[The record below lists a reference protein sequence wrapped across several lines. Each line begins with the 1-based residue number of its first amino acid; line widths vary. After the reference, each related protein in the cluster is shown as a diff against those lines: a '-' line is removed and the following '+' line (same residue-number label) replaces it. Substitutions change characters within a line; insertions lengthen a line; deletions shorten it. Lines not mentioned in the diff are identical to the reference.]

1 MNWYS
6 VFYWLAVSDNVKKFF
21 DITSNIF
28 SWLAVLLFIAVVV
41 CSFAKG
47 ATLSAENLQT
57 PEQDVKNPELR
68 AWETVR
74 KYATRLFYP
83 MLALALIT
91 WFGYMAV
98 PTKKDCL
105 LIIAGGAIGTFIT
118 TDSSAKALPADMTSY
133 LHLALQKEIRDLGA
147 ETRAELGLQTPKEK
161 FLEKAKNLT
170 KDELMELFLNDST
183 LKQ

>member
-21 DITSNIF
+21 DTTSNIF
-28 SWLAVLLFIAVVV
+28 SWFTVLLFIVVV
-41 CSFAKG
+41 ISSISKG
-47 ATLSAENLQT
+47 VTLSSESLKT
-57 PEQDVKNPELR
+57 PEEDIKNPELR
-68 AWETVR
+68 AWEAIR
-74 KYATRLFYP
+74 KYSIRLFYP
-83 MLALALIT
+83 MLVLALIS

-105 LIIAGGAIGTFIT
+105 MIIAGGAVGTFIT

-133 LHLALQKEIRDLGA
+133 LHLALQKEIKDLGA